1 MDSGALYDLLYSNAP
16 EIFSRYRFQKALSI
30 LALVRLRAVMYSDM
44 EVLLKMGNMNLF
56 ATKYPYT
63 CNPADVLECQKQIR
77 K

>member
-1 MDSGALYDLLYSNAP
+1 MWNDG
-16 EIFSRYRFQKALSI
+16 FR
-30 LALVRLRAVMYSDM
+30 RAAMYSDM

-63 CNPADVLECQKQIR
+63 CNPADVLECQKQMR